1 LVTSVIIIEQ
11 ADSLMKKLLLTS
23 TFLVGMSPLAA
34 QATLQ
39 IEVFD
44 NGALI
49 DNITGITTGAAT
61 LTANDLNFANITIA
75 AQGSP
80 ILPNADL
87 SSVTLDAT
95 AAAGFSGSH
104 TLTVDVLQSA
114 ITGLGNTLSTFTVNG
129 LTNDPGP
136 TTESTFANG
145 GLLATHTFPVAL
157 LDGSFGP
164 VSAATGAFTSDEIQ
178 FAVDFTAPRQSF
190 GGSEQLTT
198 NVPES
203 STWALLLLG
212 FTGLAFIGGRRR
224 RAPKAASIVAV

>member
-1 LVTSVIIIEQ
+1 M
-11 ADSLMKKLLLTS
+11 MKSILLAGTILAA
-23 TFLVGMSPLAA
+23 VGASSA

-44 NGALI
+44 NGSLI
-49 DNITGITTGAAT
+49 DNVSGITTGAAS
-61 LTANDLNFANITIA
+61 LTANDANFANITIN

-95 AAAGFSGSH
+95 AAAGFTGSH
-104 TLTVDVLQSA
+104 ILTFDVLQSDVA
-114 ITGLGNTLSTFTVNG
+114 GRGNTLSTFTVNG
-129 LTNDPGP
+129 LVNDPGP

-145 GLLATHTFPVAL
+145 GLLATHTFPAAL

-164 VSAATGAFTSDEIQ
+164 VSSATGPFTSDEVQ

-190 GGSEQLTT
+190 GGSAQLTT
-198 NVPES
+198 NVPEP
-203 STWALLLLG
+203 STWAMLMLG
-212 FTGLAFIGGRRR
+212 LGGLILVARRQR
-224 RAPKAASIVAV
+224 SARTDALA

>member
-1 LVTSVIIIEQ
+1 MRKILLATAALAALV
-11 ADSLMKKLLLTS
+11 A
-23 TFLVGMSPLAA
+23 PA

-49 DNITGITTGAAT
+49 DNVTGITTGAAS
-61 LTANDLNFANITIA
+61 LTANDANFANITIA

-87 SSVTLDAT
+87 SSVTLDAS
-95 AAAGFSGSH
+95 AAAGFTGSH
-104 TLTVDVLQSA
+104 ILTVDVLQSA
-114 ITGLGNTLSTFTVNG
+114 ISGRGGTLSTFTVNG

-136 TTESTFANG
+136 TTESTFADG
-145 GLLATHTFPVAL
+145 GLLASHTFPVAL

-164 VSAATGAFTSDEIQ
+164 VSAAAGTFTSDETQ

-190 GGSEQLTT
+190 GGSIQLTT
-198 NVPES
+198 GVPEP
-203 STWALLLLG
+203 STWAMLALG
-212 FTGLAFIGGRRR
+212 FGLMGLMGFR
-224 RAPKAASIVAV
+224 RAGLRQAHTP

>member
-1 LVTSVIIIEQ
+1 
-11 ADSLMKKLLLTS
+11 MNRLLFTAAI
-23 TFLVGMSPLAA
+23 LAA
-34 QATLQ
+34 TAVPAAATLQ

-44 NGALI
+44 NGTLI
-49 DNITGITTGAAT
+49 DNVTGITPGAAS
-61 LTANDLNFANITIA
+61 LTANDANFANITIN

-95 AAAGFSGSH
+95 ASAGFTGAH
-104 TLTVDVLQSA
+104 ELTIDVLQSA

-145 GLLATHTFPVAL
+145 GLLATHTFPAAL

-164 VSAATGAFTSDEIQ
+164 VSSATGPFTSDEVQ

-190 GGSEQLTT
+190 GGSAQLTT
-198 NVPES
+198 NVPEP
-203 STWALLLLG
+203 STWAMLMLG
-212 FTGLAFIGGRRR
+212 LGGLILVARRQR
-224 RAPKAASIVAV
+224 SARTDALA

>member
-1 LVTSVIIIEQ
+1 
-11 ADSLMKKLLLTS
+11 MNKLLLS
-23 TFLVGMSPLAA
+23 AALLAA
-34 QATLQ
+34 IGASPARATLQ

-44 NGALI
+44 NGTLI
-49 DNITGITTGAAT
+49 DNISGITTGAAS
-61 LTANDLNFANITIA
+61 LTASDANFANITVA

-95 AAAGFSGSH
+95 AAAGFSGAH
-104 TLTVDVLQSA
+104 ILTVDVLQSA

-145 GLLATHTFPVAL
+145 GLLASHTFPAAL

-164 VSAATGAFTSDEIQ
+164 VSAATGAFTSDETQ

-190 GGSEQLTT
+190 GGSIQLTT
-198 NVPES
+198 GVPEP

-212 FTGLAFIGGRRR
+212 FGFLGFFGYRSRRVSDLAF
-224 RAPKAASIVAV
+224 

>member
-1 LVTSVIIIEQ
+1 MNKLV
-11 ADSLMKKLLLTS
+11 LS
-23 TFLVGMSPLAA
+23 TALLAA
-34 QATLQ
+34 IGATPAHATLQ

-44 NGALI
+44 NGSLI
-49 DNITGITTGAAT
+49 DNITGVTTGAAS
-61 LTANDLNFANITIA
+61 LTASDANFANITIA

-87 SSVTLDAT
+87 SSVTLDAS
-95 AAAGFSGSH
+95 AAAGFTGSH

-114 ITGLGNTLSTFTVNG
+114 IFGTGNTLSTFTVNG

-157 LDGSFGP
+157 LDGSAGP
-164 VSAATGAFTSDEIQ
+164 FSAATGAFTMDEVQ

-190 GGSEQLTT
+190 GGSIQLTT
-198 NVPES
+198 GVPES
-203 STWALLLLG
+203 STWVMMGLG
-212 FTGLAFIGGRRR
+212 FAALGFAGWRRRGARLAF
-224 RAPKAASIVAV
+224 

>member
-1 LVTSVIIIEQ
+1 MKSLVLS
-11 ADSLMKKLLLTS
+11 AAL
-23 TFLVGMSPLAA
+23 LAA
-34 QATLQ
+34 VGVTPASATLQ

-49 DNITGITTGAAT
+49 DNVTGITTGAAS
-61 LTANDLNFANITIA
+61 LTANDANFANITIN

-95 AAAGFSGSH
+95 AAAGFTGAH
-104 TLTVDVLQSA
+104 ELTIDVLQSD
-114 ITGLGNTLSTFTVNG
+114 ISGRGNTLSTFTVNG

-136 TTESTFANG
+136 TTESTFADG

-164 VSAATGAFTSDEIQ
+164 VSSAAGTFTSDATQ

-190 GGSEQLTT
+190 GGSIQLTT
-198 NVPES
+198 NVPEP
-203 STWALLLLG
+203 STWAMLLLG
-212 FTGLAFIGGRRR
+212 FGGLAFLGMRKRRELR
-224 RAPKAASIVAV
+224 GVF

>member
-1 LVTSVIIIEQ
+1 MLKTI
-11 ADSLMKKLLLTS
+11 LLT
-23 TFLVGMSPLAA
+23 TALVGFASAA
-34 QATLQ
+34 NATLQ

-44 NGALI
+44 NGTLI
-49 DNITGITTGAAT
+49 DNITGVTTGAAS
-61 LTANDLNFANITIA
+61 LTANDANFANITIN

-95 AAAGFSGSH
+95 AAVGFTGAH
-104 TLTVDVLQSA
+104 ELTIDVLQSA

-145 GLLATHTFPVAL
+145 GLLATHTFPAAL

-164 VSAATGAFTSDEIQ
+164 VSSATGPFTSDETQ

-190 GGSEQLTT
+190 GGSIQLTT
-198 NVPES
+198 NVPEP
-203 STWALLLLG
+203 STWAMLVAG
-212 FTGLAFIGGRRR
+212 FGLLAFMGYKRNRTAR
-224 RAPKAASIVAV
+224 YAV

>member
-1 LVTSVIIIEQ
+1 
-11 ADSLMKKLLLTS
+11 MRLLLAAA
-23 TFLVGMSPLAA
+23 LLAA
-34 QATLQ
+34 TAVPAAATLQ

-49 DNITGITTGAAT
+49 DNVTGITTGAAS
-61 LTANDLNFANITIA
+61 LTANDANFANITIN

-95 AAAGFSGSH
+95 AALGFTGSH
-104 TLTVDVLQSA
+104 ELTVDILQSA
-114 ITGLGNTLSTFTVNG
+114 ITGFGNTLSTFTVNG

-145 GLLATHTFPVAL
+145 GLLASHIFPAAL

-164 VSAATGAFTSDEIQ
+164 VSAATGAFSSDETQ
-178 FAVDFTAPRQSF
+178 FAIDFTAPRQSF
-190 GGSEQLTT
+190 GGSVQLTT
-198 NVPES
+198 GVPEP
-203 STWALLLLG
+203 STWVMLG
-212 FTGLAFIGGRRR
+212 IGFGFMAWGASTRRR
-224 RAPKAASIVAV
+224 VRQLAV

>member
-1 LVTSVIIIEQ
+1 
-11 ADSLMKKLLLTS
+11 MRLLLAAA
-23 TFLVGMSPLAA
+23 LLAA
-34 QATLQ
+34 TAVPAAATLQ

-49 DNITGITTGAAT
+49 DNVTGITTGAAS
-61 LTANDLNFANITIA
+61 LTANDANFANITIN

-95 AAAGFSGSH
+95 AALGFTGSH
-104 TLTVDVLQSA
+104 TLTVDILQSA
-114 ITGLGNTLSTFTVNG
+114 ITGFGNTLSTFTVNG

-145 GLLATHTFPVAL
+145 GLLASHIFPAAL

-164 VSAATGAFTSDEIQ
+164 VSAATGAFSSDETQ
-178 FAVDFTAPRQSF
+178 FAIDFTAPRQSF
-190 GGSEQLTT
+190 GGSVQLTT
-198 NVPES
+198 GVPEP
-203 STWALLLLG
+203 STWVMLG
-212 FTGLAFIGGRRR
+212 IGFGFMAWGASTRRR
-224 RAPKAASIVAV
+224 VRQLIV

>member
-1 LVTSVIIIEQ
+1 
-11 ADSLMKKLLLTS
+11 MHKLLLT
-23 TFLVGMSPLAA
+23 TALFAALAGPA
-34 QATLQ
+34 RATLQ

-49 DNITGITTGAAT
+49 DNITGITTGAAS
-61 LTANDLNFANITIA
+61 LTTNDASFANITIA

-80 ILPNADL
+80 ILPKADL

-95 AAAGFSGSH
+95 AAAGFIGAH

-114 ITGLGNTLSTFTVNG
+114 IAGTGNTLSTFTVNG

-136 TTESTFANG
+136 TTERTFADG
-145 GLLATHTFPVAL
+145 GVLAAHTFPVGL

-164 VSAATGAFTSDEIQ
+164 VSSTVGAFSTDEIQ

-190 GGSEQLTT
+190 GGSAQLVTG
-198 NVPES
+198 VPEA
-203 STWALLLLG
+203 STWVMLGLGFGLLG
-212 FTGLAFIGGRRR
+212 LVARR
-224 RAPKAASIVAV
+224 RAGLRLALSP

>member
-1 LVTSVIIIEQ
+1 
-11 ADSLMKKLLLTS
+11 MRKLLLAS
-23 TFLVGMSPLAA
+23 TFLAAGLAPA
-34 QATLQ
+34 AATLQ

-44 NGALI
+44 NGTLI
-49 DNITGITTGAAT
+49 DNISGITTGAAS
-61 LTANDLNFANITIA
+61 LTANDANFANITIA

-95 AAAGFSGSH
+95 ASAGFTGSH
-104 TLTVDVLQSA
+104 TLTVDILQSA

-164 VSAATGAFTSDEIQ
+164 VSAATGPFTSDEIQ
-178 FAVDFTAPRQSF
+178 FAVDFTAARQSF
-190 GGSEQLTT
+190 GGSAQLTT
-198 NVPES
+198 NVPEP
-203 STWALLLLG
+203 STWAMLLTG
-212 FTGLAFIGGRRR
+212 FGLMGLAAFYRGRS
-224 RAPKAASIVAV
+224 AAGLRSIF